1 MYLPPLLLRLQRLH
15 KREFGLHR
23 FAVLCT
29 YQEAN
34 FAYERACGVGFSAD
48 KFYKKFKL
56 ESNQM
61 AQGHL
66 SNCCTS
72 SSCFERSCFLQ
83 SIRGSSNPRENGRS
97 SFRLKLHAYPSII
110 CRQFV
115 VVRASLPPHH
125 HHPSSSSSLT
135 SAATSSFSSNK
146 TLECP
151 PPHGLLLRYT
161 SLSRRTG
168 GFVPCNAA
176 RSSALSESEEMMPTT
191 SRRVTDNRLP
201 QLVDVVPP
209 VVEFKLSDFEL
220 CSHVSVGLAGR
231 VSVFVFPLFLSCL
244 LCFDLSSRK
253 PILCNCKYNNI
264 LFLFLLIHSPQ
275 LQQEK
280 NWHIHSTPWMTHKH
294 SSFADRM
301 HIFTIQGYVCSE
313 LVLGLDLL

>member
-1 MYLPPLLLRLQRLH
+1 
-15 KREFGLHR
+15 
-23 FAVLCT
+23 
-29 YQEAN
+29 
-34 FAYERACGVGFSAD
+34 
-48 KFYKKFKL
+48 
-56 ESNQM
+56 M

-72 SSCFERSCFLQ
+72 SACFERSCFLQ

-97 SFRLKLHAYPSII
+97 SFRLKMHACPSTI

-125 HHPSSSSSLT
+125 HHHPSSSSLS
-135 SAATSSFSSNK
+135 SAATSSSSSNK
-146 TLECP
+146 TLQC

-168 GFVPCNAA
+168 GFVRCNAA

-191 SRRVTDNRLP
+191 SRRVMDNRLP

-231 VSVFVFPLFLSCL
+231 VSVFVFT
-244 LCFDLSSRK
+244 
-253 PILCNCKYNNI
+253 
-264 LFLFLLIHSPQ
+264 LFLFMSALFWSEFQETYSLQLRVQQHSVPLLTYPFSSTAAREKISTSTAHHGWPINILP
-275 LQQEK
+275 LQTEC
-280 NWHIHSTPWMTHKH
+280 IFLAFRVIFALSFCLGSIFFSA
-294 SSFADRM
+294 SSLTS
-301 HIFTIQGYVCSE
+301 I
-313 LVLGLDLL
+313 VLDWLCL

>member
-1 MYLPPLLLRLQRLH
+1 
-15 KREFGLHR
+15 
-23 FAVLCT
+23 
-29 YQEAN
+29 
-34 FAYERACGVGFSAD
+34 
-48 KFYKKFKL
+48 
-56 ESNQM
+56 M

-97 SFRLKLHAYPSII
+97 NFTLKLHVYPSII

-115 VVRASLPPHH
+115 LVRASLPPHH
-125 HHPSSSSSLT
+125 HHPSSSSLT
-135 SAATSSFSSNK
+135 SAATSSSSSNK
-146 TLECP
+146 TLQCP

-231 VSVFVFPLFLSCL
+231 VSVFVFPLFLFMSALFWSEFQETHCL
-244 LCFDLSSRK
+244 
-253 PILCNCKYNNI
+253 
-264 LFLFLLIHSPQ
+264 Q
-275 LQQEK
+275 LQVQQ
-280 NWHIHSTPWMTHKH
+280 HILPLQTECIFLPFRVMFALSLRLGSIFFSA
-294 SSFADRM
+294 SSLTS
-301 HIFTIQGYVCSE
+301 I
-313 LVLGLDLL
+313 VLDWLCL

>member
-1 MYLPPLLLRLQRLH
+1 
-15 KREFGLHR
+15 
-23 FAVLCT
+23 
-29 YQEAN
+29 
-34 FAYERACGVGFSAD
+34 
-48 KFYKKFKL
+48 
-56 ESNQM
+56 M

-146 TLECP
+146 TLQCP

-231 VSVFVFPLFLSCL
+231 VSVFIFPLFLFMSALFWSEFQETHSLQLQVQQHSLPL
-244 LCFDLSSRK
+244 LTYYPFSSTAAREK
-253 PILCNCKYNNI
+253 IGTSTAHHGWPINI
-264 LFLFLLIHSPQ
+264 LPLQTECIFLPFRVMFALSLCLGSIFFSA
-275 LQQEK
+275 
-280 NWHIHSTPWMTHKH
+280 
-294 SSFADRM
+294 SSLTS
-301 HIFTIQGYVCSE
+301 I
-313 LVLGLDLL
+313 VLDWLCL

>member
-1 MYLPPLLLRLQRLH
+1 MCTFLLFFFVFSGCTRGNLDCTVLQFCVPIKKQTLLT
-15 KREFGLHR
+15 KELV
-23 FAVLCT
+23 VLGSVQT
-29 YQEAN
+29 N
-34 FAYERACGVGFSAD
+34 FIKNSNQ
-48 KFYKKFKL
+48 L

-146 TLECP
+146 TLQCP

-231 VSVFVFPLFLSCL
+231 VSVFIFPLFLFMSA
-244 LCFDLSSRK
+244 
-253 PILCNCKYNNI
+253 
-264 LFLFLLIHSPQ
+264 LF
-275 LQQEK
+275 
-280 NWHIHSTPWMTHKH
+280 
-294 SSFADRM
+294 
-301 HIFTIQGYVCSE
+301 
-313 LVLGLDLL
+313 

>member
-1 MYLPPLLLRLQRLH
+1 
-15 KREFGLHR
+15 
-23 FAVLCT
+23 
-29 YQEAN
+29 
-34 FAYERACGVGFSAD
+34 
-48 KFYKKFKL
+48 
-56 ESNQM
+56 M

-97 SFRLKLHAYPSII
+97 SFRLKLHACPSII

-115 VVRASLPPHH
+115 VVRASLPPRH
-125 HHPSSSSSLT
+125 HHPSSSSLT
-135 SAATSSFSSNK
+135 SAATSSSSSNK
-146 TLECP
+146 TLQCP

-161 SLSRRTG
+161 SLSRRSG

-201 QLVDVVPP
+201 ELVDVVSP

-231 VSVFVFPLFLSCL
+231 VSVFVFPLFPFMSA
-244 LCFDLSSRK
+244 
-253 PILCNCKYNNI
+253 
-264 LFLFLLIHSPQ
+264 LF
-275 LQQEK
+275 
-280 NWHIHSTPWMTHKH
+280 
-294 SSFADRM
+294 
-301 HIFTIQGYVCSE
+301 
-313 LVLGLDLL
+313 

>member
-1 MYLPPLLLRLQRLH
+1 
-15 KREFGLHR
+15 
-23 FAVLCT
+23 
-29 YQEAN
+29 
-34 FAYERACGVGFSAD
+34 
-48 KFYKKFKL
+48 
-56 ESNQM
+56 M

-125 HHPSSSSSLT
+125 HHPSSSSLT
-135 SAATSSFSSNK
+135 SAATSSSFNK
-146 TLECP
+146 TLQCP

-201 QLVDVVPP
+201 QLVDVAPP

-231 VSVFVFPLFLSCL
+231 VSVFVFPLFLFMSA
-244 LCFDLSSRK
+244 
-253 PILCNCKYNNI
+253 
-264 LFLFLLIHSPQ
+264 LF
-275 LQQEK
+275 
-280 NWHIHSTPWMTHKH
+280 
-294 SSFADRM
+294 
-301 HIFTIQGYVCSE
+301 
-313 LVLGLDLL
+313 